1 MKEIKRF
8 KRVTVKDHQNNLVT
22 IDLSANAAGG
32 RRVKGVSRCF
42 KVLLEHVGT
51 MAIFFMPRGQDW
63 LDGLVSKLVGSYRFD
78 LAYVNVSSNC
88 LIMFNDF
95 YRFLPMTCH

>member
-1 MKEIKRF
+1 MQ
-8 KRVTVKDHQNNLVT
+8 RVVDG
-22 IDLSANAAGG
+22 S
-32 RRVKGVSRCF
+32 KGFQDVSRCCWNM
-42 KVLLEHVGT
+42 LEHVGT